1 MYKLAI
7 IIPFYKS
14 IESKIEQCFIDEFSA
29 MSKETLKDIQLIF
42 IDDCSLVPLDIKI
55 ENKGLNYSQYRID
68 TDIEWNV
75 GGAKN
80 LGAHLSECEKLL
92 FMDADHSISEE
103 KIKYLINY
111 EIKDN
116 EHVVFM
122 RGKIGFP
129 GIFCTSR
136 KRFSDLGGFDEQ
148 FSGHYGSED
157 KNYTLR
163 HSHNGGFFTEID
175 GMINVREKYH
185 HHSLGRDVVR
195 NKKIAGC
202 TKRSDLF
209 LNFKWHKVD
218 LE

>member
-1 MYKLAI
+1 LYKLAVI
-7 IIPFYKS
+7 VPFYKS
-14 IESKIEQCFIDEFSA
+14 IESSIEQWFINEFST
-29 MSKETLKDIQLIF
+29 MCDLVLNDIQLIF
-42 IDDCSLVPLDIKI
+42 VDDHSVVPLSFKI
-55 ENKGLNYSQYRID
+55 ENKKLNFSLYKID

-80 LGAHLSECEKLL
+80 LGAHVSDCEKLL

-103 KIKYLINY
+103 KIKFLVDYK
-111 EIKDN
+111 IKDN
-116 EHVVFM
+116 EHIIFM
-122 RGKIGFP
+122 RGKVGSP

-163 HSHNGGFFTEID
+163 HSHSGGFFTEID
-175 GMINVREKYH
+175 GLISVRKKYH

-209 LNFKWHKVD
+209 LNFKWHKVN